1 MQVLVDIPDSLA
13 GQLKGDKDIS
23 RKVCEAL
30 AVEGYVL
37 GTLTRGQVAELL
49 GMTFY
54 EAEEWFVRKG
64 VRRNYGVEDLE
75 EDRKT
80 LDHLLPAS

>member
-13 GQLKGDKDIS
+13 GRLKGGAELS
-23 RKVCEAL
+23 RKVREAL
-30 AVEGYVL
+30 AIEGYL
-37 GTLTRGQVAELL
+37 SGTLTRGQVAESL
-49 GMTFY
+49 GMSFY

-64 VRRNYGVEDLE
+64 LHRNYGVEDLE

-80 LDHLLPAS
+80 LDRLLAAS